1 MDLGA
6 VAQGFQAALTITNV
20 AVCFFGVLLGTIF
33 GLLPGLGAATGIAIL
48 LPITFSW
55 EPVSALILLAGIYY
69 GTQYGA
75 TISSV
80 LIATPGDAS
89 TVVTVI
95 DGHALARRGEA
106 GLALATAA
114 IASFVAGTLSVI
126 LLMVAAPLFSS
137 VALNFGPP
145 EMFALIVMG
154 LFTVGGFS
162 EGSLAKGVT
171 AALMGAAIASVGI
184 DPQSGVGRFVEGNL
198 QLLGGIG
205 FIEVIIGLF
214 AVGEVLDQ
222 VSRNDSPRIKSTGLR
237 LRLSRADVRRILP
250 PSIRGGGIGFITG
263 VLPGA
268 GAALASFFAYDV
280 ERRLGAR
287 KGRGDEFGRGAIEG
301 VAGPEAANNA
311 AVNGAFVPTLTLG
324 IPGSGATAILL
335 GAFISFGL
343 RPGPLLLQE
352 QPTLVWAL
360 LASFYVGNVILLIL
374 NLPMAPVFASLLRL
388 PHAYIYPTIVVLG
401 FAGAYAIE
409 RRFWG
414 IGIALIFGLVG
425 AVMKR
430 YGWPRAPLI
439 LGLILGTL
447 LEKALIQTMAMGRG
461 TLTIILDRP
470 VALALFAIT
479 ALALALP
486 ALIKGR
492 RLLRGIPADEID

>member
-1 MDLGA
+1 MDFGA
-6 VAQGFQAALTITNV
+6 VGQGFQAALTVENIV
-20 AVCFFGVLLGTIF
+20 VCFFGVLLGTVF

-48 LPITFSW
+48 LPITFAW
-55 EPVSALILLAGIYY
+55 EPTSALILLAGIYY
-69 GTQYGA
+69 GTQYGG

-114 IASFVAGTLSVI
+114 IASFIAGTLSVV

-162 EGSLAKGVT
+162 EGSLAKGV
-171 AALMGAAIASVGI
+171 AAAFMGAAISSIGI
-184 DPQSGVGRFVEGNL
+184 DPQTGVGRFVEGNL

-214 AVGEVLDQ
+214 AIGEVLDQ
-222 VSRNDSPRIKSTGLR
+222 VSRGEMPRIKSTGLR
-237 LRLSRADVRRILP
+237 LRLSRADLRRIAA
-250 PSIRGGGIGFITG
+250 PSLRGGAVGFVTG

-280 ERRLGAR
+280 ERRIGVR
-287 KGRGDEFGRGAIEG
+287 RGRGDEFGRGALEG

-343 RPGPLLLQE
+343 QPGPLLLQE

-360 LASFYVGNVILLIL
+360 LASFYVGNVILLVL

-388 PHAYIYPTIVVLG
+388 PHSYIYPTIVVLG

-414 IGIALIFGLVG
+414 IGIALIFGILG
-425 AVMKR
+425 ALMKR

-461 TLTIILDRP
+461 SIAIVFDRP
-470 VALALFAIT
+470 VALALLAVTFLMLAGAAFSRGRKLFRGPT
-479 ALALALP
+479 A
-486 ALIKGR
+486 
-492 RLLRGIPADEID
+492 EE